1 MSDTSGEFT
10 PTPSTNPD
18 PRKKLLDL
26 AANYGKARPVIRVNG
41 PRVNGSS
48 NTIIYATPNSLSA
61 YRVLTVGTKEPE
73 TIQWLDRMTPDDV
86 LFDIGANIGLF
97 SLYASVGAGCRVFSL
112 EPEARNFGLLNDNI
126 WLNKIGDRCLA
137 YCVGISDRSGF
148 STILLTQEALGSS
161 GHQVQGAL
169 AGSIDFPGRTARPQ
183 GIQTVTLDELV
194 LVHELPMPTHIK
206 IDVDGLEH
214 AIVAGG
220 RKVLADL
227 RLRSVMIELS
237 LNFRPHAAVI
247 GELEGLGFRK
257 DAAMEAEVLAKTEG
271 VAHTG
276 NVLFTR
282 G

>member
-1 MSDTSGEFT
+1 M
-10 PTPSTNPD
+10 
-18 PRKKLLDL
+18 
-26 AANYGKARPVIRVNG
+26 
-41 PRVNGSS
+41 
-48 NTIIYATPNSLSA
+48 
-61 YRVLTVGTKEPE
+61 
-73 TIQWLDRMTPDDV
+73 
-86 LFDIGANIGLF
+86 F
-97 SLYASVGAGCRVFSL
+97 SF

-126 WLNKIGDRCLA
+126 GLNKIGDRCLA

-169 AGSIDFPGRTARPQ
+169 AGSIGLPGGTARPQ

-282 G
+282 D

>member
-1 MSDTSGEFT
+1 MSDIPGETTRT
-10 PTPSTNPD
+10 PATNSD

-41 PRVNGSS
+41 PSVNGSS
-48 NTIIYATPNSLSA
+48 NTIVYATPNSLSA

-73 TIQWLDRMTPDDV
+73 TIEWLDRMTPDDV

-97 SLYASVGAGCRVFSL
+97 SLYASVGAGCRVFAF

-126 WLNKIGDRCLA
+126 GLNKIGDRCLA

-169 AGSIDFPGRTARPQ
+169 VGSIDISGRSTRPQ
-183 GIQTVTLDELV
+183 GIQTVTLDDLV
-194 LVHELPMPTHIK
+194 HVHELPMPSHIK

-220 RKVLADL
+220 QKVLADP
-227 RLRSVMIELS
+227 RLKSVMIELS
-237 LNFRPHAAVI
+237 LNFKQHAAVI
-247 GELEGLGFRK
+247 GQLEALGFRK
-257 DAAMEAEVLAKTEG
+257 DAAMEAEVLAKTDG

-282 G
+282 D